1 MENTFKSDIAESLE
15 KPASKLAKSR
25 GLNLLRINVR
35 GAASTPVIEV
45 LLDGDR
51 LVSIEDC
58 TDVSREL
65 TALIDSEKLVKGNYR
80 LDVMSPGIDEP
91 LVEDY
96 QFKRNIGRL
105 VEVHYQDSGEH
116 HTLHGHLCAF
126 DGKEIAIKPIHLH
139 SPKPSKPKTVTTED
153 GIVSLQRDEQLYDD
167 PVQLV
172 DIERKHLKTVVV
184 QPDFGK

>member
-15 KPASKLAKSR
+15 KPATKLAHAR
-25 GLNLLRINVR
+25 ELNLLRINVR
-35 GAASTPVIEV
+35 GSASTPVIEV
-45 LLDGDR
+45 LLDGER
-51 LVSIEDC
+51 LVTIEDC
-58 TDVSREL
+58 TSVSHEL
-65 TALIDSEKLVKGNYR
+65 TTLIDAEKLVKGNYR

-116 HTLHGHLCAF
+116 HTLHGHLRTF
-126 DGKEIAIKPIHLH
+126 DAKEVCVQPIHVR
-139 SPKPSKPKTVTTED
+139 SAKAVRPRTVATED
-153 GIVSLQRDEQLYDD
+153 GLVELQRDEQLYDD

-172 DIERKHLKTVVV
+172 DIERKHLKKVVV
-184 QPDFGK
+184 QPEF

>member
-15 KPASKLAKSR
+15 KPASKLAKSQ
-25 GLNLLRINVR
+25 GLHLLRINVR

-51 LVSIEDC
+51 LVTIEDC
-58 TDVSREL
+58 ANVSKEL
-65 TALIDSEKLVKGNYR
+65 DSLIESEKLVKGNYR

-96 QFKRNIGRL
+96 QLKRNVGRL
-105 VEVHYQDSGEH
+105 VEVHYQDAGEH

-126 DGKEIAIKPIHLH
+126 DASEIAIKPIHVR
-139 SPKPSKPKTVTTED
+139 SAKPVKPRTVATED
-153 GIVSLQRDEQLYDD
+153 GLVELQRDEQLYDD
-167 PVQLV
+167 PVAVV
-172 DIERKHLKTVVV
+172 DIERKHVTKVVV